1 MEVDEDGTGRDKVY
15 GFVVPDEERPHNP
28 STDSI
33 IGFSNKEGLHS
44 PGPGLE
50 GEAGTA
56 KTYEL
61 QALLAG
67 DPE

>member
-1 MEVDEDGTGRDKVY
+1 MEVDEDVTGRNKVY
-15 GFVVPDEERPHNP
+15 GFVVSDEERSHNP
-28 STDSI
+28 SLDPIT
-33 IGFSNKEGLHS
+33 GFSNKEGLRS

-61 QALLAG
+61 QALLAA